1 MALEAL
7 VIAMAQG
14 TECTQATFKDGTDYT
29 VEDVAAQRREY
40 EEIVPANTSGKTNVP
55 LRFTSGAT
63 DILLNIS
70 VLSSDTVA
78 QKVSKITA
86 AINAN
91 TTIAAI
97 VTAVD
102 NTTKVTVTA
111 DADDVLF
118 NFQSDVQVIADNAC
132 SVTQFLPSTRTLTF
146 EYADGSTNTVNFPY
160 VNGNGDEY
168 ALTGLTQDYV
178 IKTTMTIIPQVEVV
192 DSSYT
197 STIIPVFACN
207 ALVNKAALAANYTVT
222 MQEILCGDPKLDKM
236 TAIDT
241 LISSSEY
248 AASVDNL
255 SGAQA
260 LLDQANSI
268 SDN

>member
-29 VEDVAAQRREY
+29 IEDVPAQRREY
-40 EEIVPANTSGKTNVP
+40 EEIVPANTSGKTTIR
-55 LRFTSGAT
+55 LTFTSGVTTVPLIVA
-63 DILLNIS
+63 ILS
-70 VLSSDTVA
+70 GDTVA
-78 QKVSKITA
+78 QKVAKLVA
-86 AINAN
+86 ALNAN
-91 TTIAAI
+91 ATIAAI

-102 NTTKVTVTA
+102 NTTKATVTS

-118 NFQSDVQVIADNAC
+118 NIAVVVESVADNAC

-160 VNGNGDEY
+160 VLGTDDEY
-168 ALTGLTQDYV
+168 QLTGLTQDYV
-178 IKTTMTIIPQVEVV
+178 IKTTMEIIPQVTEVGS
-192 DSSYT
+192 DYESI
-197 STIIPVFACN
+197 IIPVFACN
-207 ALVNKAALAANYTVT
+207 AYVNKASMAANYTIT
-222 MQEILCGDPKLDKM
+222 MQEIQCGDFRLDKM

-241 LISSSEY
+241 LISASQY

-255 SGAQA
+255 TGSQA

>member
-29 VEDVAAQRREY
+29 IEDVPSQRREY

-63 DILLNIS
+63 DILLNVA
-70 VLSSDTVA
+70 VLSGDTVA

-102 NTTKVTVTA
+102 NTTKVTVTS

-118 NFQSDVQVIADNAC
+118 NFQSDIQIITDNAC
-132 SVTQFLPSTRTLTF
+132 AVAQFLPSTRTLMF
-146 EYADGSTNTVNFPY
+146 EYADGSTDTVNFPY
-160 VNGNGDEY
+160 VLGTNDEY
-168 ALTGLTQDYV
+168 QLTGLAQDYV
-178 IKTTMTIIPQVEVV
+178 IKTTMTIIPQVEEVGS
-192 DSSYT
+192 DYESI
-197 STIIPVFACN
+197 IIPVFACN
-207 ALVNKAALAANYTVT
+207 AYVNKASMAANYTIT
-222 MQEILCGDPKLDKM
+222 MQEIQCGDFRLDKM

-241 LISSSEY
+241 LISASQY

-255 SGAQA
+255 TGAQA

>member
-7 VIAMAQG
+7 VVALAQG
-14 TECTQATFKDGTDYT
+14 TECTQATYQDSTDYT
-29 VEDVAAQRREY
+29 TENIPDQRNEY
-40 EEIVPANTSGKTNVP
+40 EEIVPANTSGKTAV
-55 LRFTSGAT
+55 RITFTSGAIT
-63 DILLNIS
+63 VPLVVAILS
-70 VLSSDTVA
+70 GDTVA
-78 QKVSKITA
+78 QKVSKITTA
-86 AINAN
+86 LNGNA
-91 TTIAAI
+91 TIAAI

-111 DADDVLF
+111 DTADTAFDIV
-118 NFQSDVQVIADNAC
+118 VQVEEVTDNAAT
-132 SVTQFLPSTRTLTF
+132 VTEFPYSTRTLTF
-146 EYADGSTNTVNFPY
+146 EYADGTTETVDFPY
-160 VNGNGDEY
+160 VDGTGDEY

-192 DSSYT
+192 DSSYV

-241 LISSSEY
+241 LVSASEY